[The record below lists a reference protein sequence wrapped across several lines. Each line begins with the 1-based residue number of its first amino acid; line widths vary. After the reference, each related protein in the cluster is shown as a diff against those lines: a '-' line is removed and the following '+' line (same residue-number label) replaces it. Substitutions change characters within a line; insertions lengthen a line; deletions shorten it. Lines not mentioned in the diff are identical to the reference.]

1 MVIVNLWQQHS
12 DHGLPWHL
20 KVKKQPDNE
29 QRWPKM
35 QKKKRNPVGN
45 LDTKVFDKEKLKE
58 EVESYTDDVAALNG
72 SELARRHNVQNTNGE
87 PAKNGGQIIKK
98 WLKSEGVDVAKF
110 KRKHDGN
117 HEHV

>member
-12 DHGLPWHL
+12 NHGLPWHS
-20 KVKKQPDNE
+20 KVKKQPDNK

-35 QKKKRNPVGN
+35 QKNRNPVGN

-58 EVESYTDDVAALNG
+58 EVESYTDDVALNW

-87 PAKNGGQIIKK
+87 PAKNGGQIIKE

-110 KRKHDGN
+110 KQKHDGN
-117 HEHV
+117 HEHI